1 MAKDSLEEA
10 GSYFD
15 ELKNLIALEPDVSQ
29 KTSELKEGSKDFVDK
44 IDQFQKIDA
53 IRLIDE
59 LAKEVEKEK
68 RKYSS
73 CSLLLLAIAA
83 RNLWRLMTRQR
94 EAQQQQLQALIA
106 EKKSQLECILAVLS
120 LEERLLSKPATLSK
134 IESEQNELIDQF
146 I

>member
-106 EKKSQLECILAVLS
+106 EKKSQLERFLIKYAA
-120 LEERLLSKPATLSK
+120 LSKM
-134 IESEQNELIDQF
+134 ESEQNELIDQF